1 MRTLEKQF
9 HPPLNMSRHSSI
21 PFFAALMTS
30 AVVQAGEVTIAPKP
44 FTVEHSFTAGALP
57 AAPVLLKIEPEA
69 WGAFEITSI
78 ATHGSKV
85 ESGAV
90 LVAFDSEG
98 YAEKLEDTRREVAA
112 GELALAQAELEFK
125 TMKETAPHQLEA
137 VRTAAKIA
145 KEENEYFIKVRRK
158 AAEEGAEQS
167 LKRNKQ
173 YLASEQEEL
182 KQLEKMYAED
192 DLTEETEEIILV
204 RQRDAV
210 ETAEF
215 ALRME
220 ILDHE
225 RTLKVLIPR
234 QAEDL
239 ANKDR
244 DAAIALA
251 KTEEELPRQIELK
264 EAELVAARTAH
275 ARAKESL
282 AELEADKGLFEFK
295 APADG
300 WFYYGGI
307 EEGRWTTGEA
317 VKALV
322 VHGLAPVNKGFATF
336 IPADSAVELVAFVD
350 ETVARGLSVG
360 AVGGAVV
367 SGREEV
373 SVPVKLTALDETP
386 GTDGRYRATLSAEWP
401 KESVL
406 APGSTVEVHLLAY
419 EKADALAVPNKALTA
434 GAKGWTI
441 EVKLADGKT
450 ERRVVQ
456 RGRAGKEETEIV
468 SGIEAG
474 QVVVVP

>member
-1 MRTLEKQF
+1 
-9 HPPLNMSRHSSI
+9 
-21 PFFAALMTS
+21 
-30 AVVQAGEVTIAPKP
+30 
-44 FTVEHSFTAGALP
+44 
-57 AAPVLLKIEPEA
+57 
-69 WGAFEITSI
+69 
-78 ATHGSKV
+78 
-85 ESGAV
+85 
-90 LVAFDSEG
+90 
-98 YAEKLEDTRREVAA
+98 
-112 GELALAQAELEFK
+112 
-125 TMKETAPHQLEA
+125 
-137 VRTAAKIA
+137 
-145 KEENEYFIKVRRK
+145 
-158 AAEEGAEQS
+158 
-167 LKRNKQ
+167 
-173 YLASEQEEL
+173 
-182 KQLEKMYAED
+182 
-192 DLTEETEEIILV
+192 
-204 RQRDAV
+204 
-210 ETAEF
+210 
-215 ALRME
+215 ME